1 VAVKPLFLPSI
12 FSGATRIF
20 KPMGKLRLCKKKT
33 MGKMGKIFVNGPNK
47 ILVTYKNQKD

>member
-1 VAVKPLFLPSI
+1 MRSLAGSKSVMA
-12 FSGATRIF
+12 SGATRIF